1 MDNVHFFKLLR
12 YNSSEEEHRVR
23 GWMEHRE
30 HIWEKTKGPLFSGTD
45 MSALT
50 LVLLSATEKQ
60 SNFSSTVL
68 LVLGVEFL
76 QINVNMALITFSWKK
91 KGSLS
96 SGQVTETNMA
106 N

>member
-1 MDNVHFFKLLR
+1 
-12 YNSSEEEHRVR
+12 
-23 GWMEHRE
+23 MEHRE
-30 HIWEKTKGPLFSGTD
+30 HIWEETKGPLFSGTD

-50 LVLLSATEKQ
+50 LVLLSATEQQ